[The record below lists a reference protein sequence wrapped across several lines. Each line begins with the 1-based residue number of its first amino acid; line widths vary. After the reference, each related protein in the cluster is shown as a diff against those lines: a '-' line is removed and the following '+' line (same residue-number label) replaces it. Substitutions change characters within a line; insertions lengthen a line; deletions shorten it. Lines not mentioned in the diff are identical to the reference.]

1 MSDIRKVVEIP
12 INMGPAHPATH
23 GVLRLRLKLEG
34 EIVREVDPV
43 IGYLHR
49 GMEKLAESLTYPQ
62 FIPYTDRLD
71 YAGSMLNNFGYV
83 TAVEKLLGIEVPE
96 RAEYLRVMM
105 AELSRIA
112 SHLVWLSAWGLD
124 LGAMAP
130 FFYCFR
136 EREEILNIFEMLC
149 GARITFSY
157 MRIGGVSKDMP
168 EGFADR
174 LQNFLDMF
182 PEKLS
187 EYETILTENEIL
199 LARTVGVGIL
209 PKEDAIDYGVTG
221 PIARASGLE
230 YDTRKIEPYSIYDRF
245 DFRIP
250 VEHGCDV
257 YSRYL
262 IRVEE
267 MKQSMKIVQQAL
279 DKIPEGEIMAKVP
292 KKIKPEPGRVYSRV
306 EGSKGELGF
315 LIISDGSDKPYR
327 LRIRSPAYS
336 NVAALPVMCENAKI
350 ADLVATVGSLDI
362 CLGEMDR

>member
-23 GVLRLRLKLEG
+23 GVLRLKLKLDG
-34 EIVREVDPV
+34 EIVKEITPV

-49 GMEKLAESLTYPQ
+49 GIEKIAETKTYPQ

-71 YAGSMLNNFGYV
+71 YVGSMIYNHGYV
-83 TAVEKLLGIEVPE
+83 KGVEELLGIEVPE

-112 SHLVWLSAWGLD
+112 SHLIWLSAWGLD

-136 EREEILNIFEMLC
+136 EREEILNLFEMIC

-168 EGFADR
+168 EGFAER
-174 LQNFLDMF
+174 LQRFLDIF
-182 PEKLS
+182 PEKID
-187 EYETILTENEIL
+187 EYEALLTENEIF
-199 LARTVGVGIL
+199 LARTVGIGRL
-209 PKEDAIDYGVTG
+209 SREEAIDYGVTG
-221 PIARASGLE
+221 PVARASGLN
-230 YDTRKIEPYSIYDRF
+230 YDIRKIEPYSVYDRF

-250 VEHGCDV
+250 VENGCDV

-262 IRVEE
+262 VRMEE
-267 MKQSMKIVQQAL
+267 MRQSTRIVQQAL
-279 DKIPEGEIMAKVP
+279 DGIPEGDIMAKVP
-292 KKIKPEPGRVYSRV
+292 KKIKPPAGVVYSRV
-306 EGSKGELGF
+306 EGSKGEVGY

-327 LRIRSPAYS
+327 IKIRSPAYS
-336 NVAALPVMCENAKI
+336 NLSALPAMCKDAKI
-350 ADLVATVGSLDI
+350 ADLVATVGSIDI

>member
-1 MSDIRKVVEIP
+1 MPDINKVVEIP

-34 EIVREVDPV
+34 EIVREVVPV

-49 GMEKLAESLTYPQ
+49 GLEKLAESLTYPQ

-83 TAVEKLLGIEVPE
+83 RGVEELLGTEVPE
-96 RAEYLRVMM
+96 RAEYLRVMT

-112 SHLVWLSAWGLD
+112 SHLVWLSAWALD

-136 EREEILNIFEMLC
+136 EREEVLNIFEMLC

-168 EGFADR
+168 EGFVER
-174 LQNFLDMF
+174 LQNFLDIF
-182 PEKLS
+182 PEKLD

-199 LARTVGVGIL
+199 LARTVGIGIL
-209 PKEDAIDYGVTG
+209 KKNDAIDYGVTG
-221 PIARASGLE
+221 PIARASGLD
-230 YDTRKIEPYSIYDRF
+230 YDIRKIEPYSVYDKF
-245 DFRIP
+245 DFKIP
-250 VEHGCDV
+250 VETGCDV
-257 YSRYL
+257 YARYL
-262 IRVEE
+262 IRLEE
-267 MKQSMKIVQQAL
+267 MKQSMHIVRQAL
-279 DKIPEGEIMAKVP
+279 DGIPEGDIMAKVP
-292 KKIKPEPGRVYSRV
+292 KKIKPEPNRVYTRV

-327 LRIRSPAYS
+327 LKVRSPAYS
-336 NVAALPVMCENAKI
+336 NLAALPLMCENAMI
-350 ADLVATVGSLDI
+350 ADVVATVGSTDI